1 MSLKKYIIGMIFAT
15 IFCWMA
21 WGLILF
27 YLDPAAAGLIGIVCF
42 HFSLLFA
49 LIGSFTIIG
58 LCFRIFLS
66 HNEVLFAHV
75 SVSFRQGVL
84 LSIVLVGSLIMQ
96 QFRILNWW
104 DGSLF
109 AVSIGLLEFY
119 FMSRNYGY

>member
-21 WGLILF
+21 WFLILF
-27 YLDPAAAGLIGIVCF
+27 YLDPEAAGLIGIICF
-42 HFSLLFA
+42 HFSLFFA

-58 LCFRIFLS
+58 LSFRIFLS

-84 LSIVLVGSLIMQ
+84 LAMVLVGSLLMQ